1 MTPPIKLGA
10 LHDFHDYEHT
20 GDEEFLDAVLSGL
33 SKPEKKLPCKF
44 FYDETGSQLFDRICE
59 LEEYYP
65 TRTELALLN
74 DKVHEIA
81 EFVPPGS
88 VLVEFGSGSSVKVR
102 ILLESVPGLDTYVPI
117 DISRE
122 HLMTSAQALAD
133 DFKDYVVVPLCA
145 DFTKHFDPP
154 DSMPTGT
161 MMMGFFPGSTIG
173 NFTPAEAVRF
183 LGWKA
188 EFLGSGGT
196 LLIGVDLKKDEKIL
210 HAAYNDRAGVT
221 AAFNLNLLTRI
232 NRELGGDFDTESF
245 EHEAV
250 YDPDKG
256 CVDLYLVSTRL
267 QAAQVDGTR
276 FVFEQGERIHTES
289 SYKYHMDEF
298 QTLAHNAGF
307 TSLKSWSDEK
317 DLFSIHLLKVN

>member
-1 MTPPIKLGA
+1 MTPPIELGA
-10 LHDFHDYEHT
+10 LNGFHDFEHS
-20 GDEEFLDAVLSGL
+20 GDSEFLDAVLSGL
-33 SKPEKKLPCKF
+33 SKPEKQLPCKF

-59 LEEYYP
+59 LDEYYL
-65 TRTELALLN
+65 TRTELALLRA
-74 DKVHEIA
+74 KAGEIA
-81 EFVPPGS
+81 EFIPPGS

-102 ILLESVPGLDTYVPI
+102 ILLEAIPGFKTYVPI

-122 HLMTSAQALAD
+122 HLMVSARALAD
-133 DFKDYVVVPLCA
+133 DFKDFTVVPMCA

-154 DSMPTGT
+154 DSMPRGT

-173 NFTPAEAVRF
+173 NFTPSEAVRF

-188 EFLGSGGT
+188 EFLGAGGT

-210 HAAYNDRAGVT
+210 HAAYNDSAGVT

-232 NRELGGDFDTESF
+232 NRELGGDFDIGSF
-245 EHEAV
+245 EHQAV

-256 CVDLYLVSTRL
+256 CIDMYLLSTRL
-267 QAAQVDGTR
+267 QSVHVGGTR

-289 SYKYHMDEF
+289 SYKYHKDEF
-298 QTLAHNAGF
+298 QALARDAGF
-307 TSLKSWSDEK
+307 APLKSWSDEK
-317 DLFSIHLLKVN
+317 NLFSIHLLKVD